1 MRVFISWSGSKSQ
14 AVAEA
19 LREWLPGVINSVE
32 PFVSSEDIYAGA
44 RWQSEIASQ
53 LDGSNFGIVCV
64 TRDNQSS
71 SWLNFEAGALAK
83 ALDVSRL
90 IPLAVDLKPSD
101 VKVPL
106 GQFQAQPATKE
117 GLRAVVVSINSALGE
132 HALPGEL
139 LLRSFD
145 KWWPELETELA
156 AIESQTA
163 DAAPPAR
170 TERELLEETL
180 NTVRAFARTI
190 DQQTLGPRSSTEWLR
205 KQTLAT
211 ALRNLPDRE
220 REVLTLR
227 FGLED
232 DEPKTLEAI
241 GSRLRISR
249 ERVRQLEGQGLARL
263 TEIRLGP
270 EVTLGGSEDTTA

>member
-180 NTVRAFARTI
+180 NTVRAFART
-190 DQQTLGPRSSTEWLR
+190 
-205 KQTLAT
+205 
-211 ALRNLPDRE
+211 
-220 REVLTLR
+220 
-227 FGLED
+227 
-232 DEPKTLEAI
+232 
-241 GSRLRISR
+241 
-249 ERVRQLEGQGLARL
+249 
-263 TEIRLGP
+263 
-270 EVTLGGSEDTTA
+270 